1 MNIQTL
7 LTNILTFLNGTIV
20 PFLLAVATFIFI
32 WNAVRYFVLDGSN
45 EESQQKARSLAFW
58 GIGAFVIIV
67 SLWGVVNLIV
77 NGLGFA
83 RPMGITPD
91 YIDSKDGYV
100 SPDDWGPGANLSTKS
115 TDDCIVTDTC
125 FDP

>member
-45 EESQQKARSLAFW
+45 EESQTKAKSLAFW
-58 GIGAFVIIV
+58 GISAFVIIV

-77 NGLGFA
+77 NGLGFGTMQ
-83 RPMGITPD
+83 PITPD
-91 YIDSKDGYV
+91 YMSGK
-100 SPDDWGPGANLSTKS
+100 K
-115 TDDCIVTDTC
+115 
-125 FDP
+125 